1 MTVSAIEKTA
11 AMAPTTDTED
21 EEVPSEG
28 EGALRRKSLLSKA
41 SGSPTKVYPG
51 LEHTALETKAS
62 KYTKSEMQSN
72 SNITPRTNHDSNPV
86 LLPNML
92 AVVVLACLCWTLWLI
107 LLNIAPNDTVNH
119 VMDTSTFDYG
129 SFWLMVDPP
138 MSLMIAAT
146 LGLVMV
152 AVGYLGVL
160 IKLIPCR
167 RSSKQAYLVHQVP
180 DTDAFM
186 KKVERALDDAATRPQ
201 SGKITST
208 IVNFAA
214 ARKKNGPLETFLLY
228 QMLESGSPA
237 VLVVVF
243 SVVVASNALICA
255 VMMYIPYERAPR
267 AEIFIDILFDFLIA
281 IACPML
287 TIAYCLSTFTFDRE
301 KFAINLRVFPA
312 GWFEQSASVVADPVQ
327 TAVIYKSLKS
337 LRIMSVMDF
346 FSRLGVN
353 GTLCFRLRSV
363 VDLIHNSKKQQ
374 SSVYWVLLLW

>member
-160 IKLIPCR
+160 IKLIPSR

-214 ARKKNGPLETFLLY
+214 ARKKNGQIIGEVWGLALETFLLY
-228 QMLESGSPA
+228 Q
-237 VLVVVF
+237 LV
-243 SVVVASNALICA
+243 
-255 VMMYIPYERAPR
+255 PQR
-267 AEIFIDILFDFLIA
+267 
-281 IACPML
+281 
-287 TIAYCLSTFTFDRE
+287 CL
-301 KFAINLRVFPA
+301 
-312 GWFEQSASVVADPVQ
+312 
-327 TAVIYKSLKS
+327 
-337 LRIMSVMDF
+337 
-346 FSRLGVN
+346 
-353 GTLCFRLRSV
+353 
-363 VDLIHNSKKQQ
+363 
-374 SSVYWVLLLW
+374 